1 MSDRRLPDRVQS
13 FLAFF
18 TENSAAERFLISVA
32 SLIAAVIV
40 GSVVVLLS
48 GWVKTCSNPAFT
60 VPGLGGFCYDP
71 IELFQVLLN
80 GAFGNPLALNSPRL
94 FTEGWTLLNF
104 STAITLK
111 ETTLL
116 IFTGLAVAISFRAGL
131 FNIGVQGQLVLGGL
145 AGALAVL
152 WTAPFLPPTFLGS
165 TFAVGIGVAVS
176 ALAGGI
182 YGAIPGALK
191 AYADA
196 NEVITTIMLNFVATG
211 VAFFLVSAYFKD
223 PASQS
228 IETRALPTFAS
239 LPTVL
244 FREGAPFSIVALL
257 LAIGLVGAVY
267 YVLQHTAF
275 GYDLRVSGLQPLAAE
290 YGGVNAKRM
299 ITSTMT
305 ASGALAGIGGML
317 WVMMVLGRWRVSVP
331 ALGFD
336 GITVS
341 ILAGNQPLAVIPA
354 AFLFGVLKS
363 GGLSIQF
370 QMGVPPELIGV
381 IRGFII
387 LFVAMPE
394 FFRMLGGYLDVSGGE
409 SP

>member
-1 MSDRRLPDRVQS
+1 VIDRELPERMRS

-32 SLIAAVIV
+32 SLVAAVFA
-40 GSVVVLLS
+40 GSVVVLIS
-48 GWVKTCSNPAFT
+48 GWVKTCSTPAFSI
-60 VPGLGGFCYDP
+60 PGLGGFCYDP
-71 IELFQVLLN
+71 IKLFQVLLN
-80 GAFGNPLALNSPRL
+80 GAFGNPFALDSPRL
-94 FTEGWTLLNF
+94 FTEGWRLLNF
-104 STAITLK
+104 SMAITLK

-145 AGALAVL
+145 AGTLAVL
-152 WTAPFLPPTFLGS
+152 WSAPFLPPTVIGS
-165 TFAVGIGVAVS
+165 AIAVGIGLLVA
-176 ALAGGI
+176 ALGGGI

-196 NEVITTIMLNFVATG
+196 NEVITTIMLNFIASG

-228 IETRALPTFAS
+228 IETNALPSFAS
-239 LPTVL
+239 LSPVL
-244 FREGAPFSIVALL
+244 FNEGAPFTIVGLL
-257 LAIGLVGAVY
+257 LAIGLVGAIY
-267 YVLQHTAF
+267 YVLRYTAF
-275 GYDLRVSGLQPLAAE
+275 GYDLRVSGQQPLAAE
-290 YGGVNAKRM
+290 YGGVDAKRM
-299 ITSTMT
+299 VTSTMT
-305 ASGALAGIGGML
+305 ASGAIAGVGGML

-354 AFLFGVLKS
+354 ALLFGVLKS